1 MRYQGS
7 YRQITT
13 ASFEKKIAAAQQHLT
28 NCKLC
33 PRECGVDRTTEL
45 GFCQAGAE
53 LGVSSFGPHFGE
65 ERELVGKNGSGTIF
79 FAHCNLR
86 CVYCQNYQLS
96 FWGEGEVYTTEQLAD
111 MMLVI
116 QANYKCGNIN
126 LVTPTHY
133 VPHILEAVYI
143 ASQKGLRIPIVY
155 NCSGYESIDTLKL
168 LEGVVDIYM
177 PDIKYSSE
185 EWGRK
190 YSQAPDYFAKAF
202 LALKEMDR
210 QVGGLVVEESGLAY
224 RGLLIRHLVLP
235 GGLEE
240 TKQVLDFIK
249 SELSPDVLVN
259 LMAQYYPSYKAF
271 EYPELDR
278 RISQKEFSEAVSY
291 AEALGLRLAEC

>member
-1 MRYQGS
+1 
-7 YRQITT
+7 
-13 ASFEKKIAAAQQHLT
+13 
-28 NCKLC
+28 
-33 PRECGVDRTTEL
+33 
-45 GFCQAGAE
+45 
-53 LGVSSFGPHFGE
+53 
-65 ERELVGKNGSGTIF
+65 
-79 FAHCNLR
+79 
-86 CVYCQNYQLS
+86 
-96 FWGEGEVYTTEQLAD
+96 
-111 MMLVI
+111 
-116 QANYKCGNIN
+116 
-126 LVTPTHY
+126 
-133 VPHILEAVYI
+133 
-143 ASQKGLRIPIVY
+143 
-155 NCSGYESIDTLKL
+155 
-168 LEGVVDIYM
+168 M

-190 YSQAPDYFAKAF
+190 YSQARLFAKAF